1 MSKGKRLRY
10 RRQVNNLKYLHEE
23 KEIIEEILEEAHV
36 EFSEYL
42 AEFAKTRQLQFLD
55 DSQKEEGTSV
65 IPHESDNP
73 SGGSEREF
81 VNDEVGNWIETTP
94 SEPSEIDEVHE
105 IFRKIY
111 RALAMHLH
119 PDRLSPSMSEGQKEL
134 HLRKFKAAK
143 SALENKHYY
152 NLIILAE
159 QYDIEI
165 PEMSGEQSEWIE
177 REIREIREKIQ
188 NLQSSYSFL
197 FSNCKTDEQREELIK
212 RFILQKYNIPL

>member
-1 MSKGKRLRY
+1 VSKGKRLRY

-42 AEFAKTRQLQFLD
+42 AEFAKARELQFLD
-55 DSQKEEGTSV
+55 NSHKDESTSV
-65 IPHESDNP
+65 IPHKPDNP
-73 SGGSEREF
+73 SGGSGREF
-81 VNDEVGNWIETTP
+81 INDEVGNWIDTTP
-94 SEPSEIDEVHE
+94 SEPAEIDEVHE
-105 IFRKIY
+105 IFRKVY

-119 PDRLSPSMSEGQKEL
+119 PDRLSPSMSEEQKEL
-134 HLRKFKAAK
+134 HLRKFKTAK

-188 NLQSSYSFL
+188 SLQSSYSFL

>member
-42 AEFAKTRQLQFLD
+42 AEFAKARQLQFLD

-65 IPHESDNP
+65 IPHKSDNP

-81 VNDEVGNWIETTP
+81 INDEVGNWIETTP

-165 PEMSGEQSEWIE
+165 PDMSGEQSEWIE

-197 FSNCKTDEQREELIK
+197 FSNCKTDEQRDELIK

>member
-23 KEIIEEILEEAHV
+23 KEIVEEILEEAHV

-42 AEFAKTRQLQFLD
+42 AEFAKARRLQFVD
-55 DSQKEEGTSV
+55 DSQNEENTSV
-65 IPHESDNP
+65 TPHKSDGP
-73 SGGSEREF
+73 SGGAGREF
-81 VNDEVGNWIETTP
+81 INDESGNWIDTTP
-94 SEPSEIDEVHE
+94 LEPAEIDEVHE
-105 IFRKIY
+105 IFRKVY

-119 PDRLSPSMSEGQKEL
+119 PDRLSPNMSEEQKEL
-134 HLRKFKAAK
+134 HLRKFKTAK
-143 SALENKHYY
+143 SALDNKHYY

-177 REIREIREKIQ
+177 REIREMRQKIQ
-188 NLQSSYSFL
+188 SLQSSYSFL

-212 RFILQKYNIPL
+212 RFILQKYNMPL